1 MKLQIL
7 MEIENK
13 TQKLD
18 IDNLEIQKMLFIYNA
33 LEDGWK
39 IEKEKNSFVFNKP
52 HEEKKEYFTDDYLKE
67 FIKKHFRF
75 LK

>member
-39 IEKEKNSFVFNKP
+39 IGKEKNTFVFNKP

-67 FIKKHFRF
+67 FIKKQFRF

>member
-1 MKLQIL
+1 MKLEIL

-39 IEKEKNSFVFNKP
+39 IEKEKNSFVFIKP
-52 HEEKKEYFTDDYLKE
+52 HEKKKEFFTDDYLKE
-67 FIKKHFRF
+67 FIKKQFRF